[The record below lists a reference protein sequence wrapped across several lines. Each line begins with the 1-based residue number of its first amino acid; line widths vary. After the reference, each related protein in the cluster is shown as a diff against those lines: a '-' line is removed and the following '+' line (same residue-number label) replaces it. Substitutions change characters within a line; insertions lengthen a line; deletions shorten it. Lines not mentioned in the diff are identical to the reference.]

1 MVGGPHQDQP
11 GFADWS
17 SKTRTLF
24 EDYRATYPLFMQASP
39 VHLCNREGHKATAA
53 VTDPA
58 RRHRVIVSGIQV
70 GYHATAPDRLLEIL
84 DTGFEAGP
92 NMCGDRAGVY
102 FEPEATRKCVWCY
115 MPFTHALPS
124 RPHHLIG
131 TALIV
136 HVNPRFTRKNAPQ
149 GHQRIA

>member
-102 FEPEATRKCVWCY
+102 FEPEATRSCVW
-115 MPFTHALPS
+115 
-124 RPHHLIG
+124 
-131 TALIV
+131 
-136 HVNPRFTRKNAPQ
+136 N
-149 GHQRIA
+149 